1 MPNNYLNMKDI
12 IIRFFDQ
19 TISSNEKKQL
29 HDWLKESEQNRKEF
43 LEMHDIWASSA
54 LINKKFN
61 AEKAME
67 IFIEN
72 MKKLDDSQRKHKKLK
87 RFIQLASG
95 VAATIALLF
104 YINYADRLRDSV
116 ESRYNYTHV
125 VKAQQSKERVV
136 LPDGSV
142 VWIDK
147 GSVLSYS
154 DQVNET
160 IRRVKIEG
168 KAFFDVAKDKN
179 RPFIV
184 DLGEDKIKV
193 YGTSFN
199 VRNLIKESDVEI
211 VLLTGSVGLELSGAQ
226 QNIILKPNERVVY
239 SKVSKDSH
247 IEKVDASKFNIWTQD
262 KLTFDNNTLSNVIP
276 CLEIWYDVTIDC
288 PEDLANNTR
297 VSFTILNETK
307 EQMLKVLALVAPVD
321 YTVKDNHIFI
331 YSKK

>member
-1 MPNNYLNMKDI
+1 MKDI

-67 IFIEN
+67 VFIEN

-116 ESRYNYTHV
+116 ESRDNYTHV
-125 VKAQQSKERVV
+125 VKAQQSKERIV

-154 DQVNET
+154 DRFNKQT
-160 IRRVKIEG
+160 RGVKIEG

-199 VRNLIKESDVEI
+199 VRNLMKESDVEI
-211 VLLTGSVGLELSGAQ
+211 VLLTGRVGLELSGIKK
-226 QNIILKPNERVVY
+226 NIMLKPNERVVY

>member
-1 MPNNYLNMKDI
+1 MKDI

-67 IFIEN
+67 VFIEN

-116 ESRYNYTHV
+116 ESRDNYTHV
-125 VKAQQSKERVV
+125 VKAQQSKERIV

-154 DQVNET
+154 DRFNKQT
-160 IRRVKIEG
+160 RGVKIEG

-211 VLLTGSVGLELSGAQ
+211 VLLTGSVGLELSGIQ
-226 QNIILKPNERVVY
+226 KNIMLKPNERVVY

>member
-1 MPNNYLNMKDI
+1 MKDI

-67 IFIEN
+67 VFIEN

-116 ESRYNYTHV
+116 ESRDNYTHV
-125 VKAQQSKERVV
+125 VKAQQSKERIV

-154 DQVNET
+154 DRFNKQT
-160 IRRVKIEG
+160 RGVKIEG

-179 RPFIV
+179 KPFIV

-226 QNIILKPNERVVY
+226 QNIMLKPNERVVY

>member
-1 MPNNYLNMKDI
+1 MKDI

-19 TISSNEKKQL
+19 TISSTEKEQL

>member
-1 MPNNYLNMKDI
+1 MKDI
-12 IIRFFDQ
+12 IIRFFDE

-67 IFIEN
+67 VFIEN
-72 MKKLDDSQRKHKKLK
+72 MKKLDDSQRKHKKL
-87 RFIQLASG
+87 RRIIQFASG

-104 YINYADRLRDSV
+104 YINYADRLSDSV
-116 ESRYNYTHV
+116 ESRDNYTHV
-125 VKAQQSKERVV
+125 VKAQQSKERIV

-154 DQVNET
+154 DRFNKQT
-160 IRRVKIEG
+160 RGVKIEG

-179 RPFIV
+179 KPFIV

-199 VRNLIKESDVEI
+199 VRNIIKESDVEI

-226 QNIILKPNERVVY
+226 KNIMLKPNERVVY

-247 IEKVDASKFNIWTQD
+247 VETVDASMFNIWTQD

-276 CLEIWYDVTIDC
+276 CLEIWYDVAIEC

>member
-1 MPNNYLNMKDI
+1 MKDI

-19 TISSNEKKQL
+19 AISSNEKKQL
-29 HDWLKESEQNRKEF
+29 HHWLKESEQNRKEF

-67 IFIEN
+67 VFIEN
-72 MKKLDDSQRKHKKLK
+72 MKKLDDSQRKHKKL
-87 RFIQLASG
+87 RRIIQFASG

-199 VRNLIKESDVEI
+199 VRNLMKESDVEI
-211 VLLTGSVGLELSGAQ
+211 VLLTGSVGLELSGIQ
-226 QNIILKPNERVVY
+226 KNIMLKPNERVVY

-247 IEKVDASKFNIWTQD
+247 IETVDASKFNIWTQD

>member
-19 TISSNEKKQL
+19 TISSTEKEQL

-54 LINKKFN
+54 LINKKFD

-67 IFIEN
+67 VFIEN
-72 MKKLDDSQRKHKKLK
+72 MKKLDDSQRKHKKL
-87 RFIQLASG
+87 RRIIQLASG

-104 YINYADRLRDSV
+104 YINYADQLRDSV
-116 ESRYNYTHV
+116 ESRDNYTHV

-199 VRNLIKESDVEI
+199 VRNLMKESDVEI
-211 VLLTGSVGLELSGAQ
+211 VLLTGRVGLELSGIQ
-226 QNIILKPNERVVY
+226 KNIMLKPNERVVY

-247 IEKVDASKFNIWTQD
+247 VETVDASKFNIWTQD

>member
-1 MPNNYLNMKDI
+1 MKDI

-67 IFIEN
+67 VFIEN

-116 ESRYNYTHV
+116 ESRDNYTHV
-125 VKAQQSKERVV
+125 VKAQQSKERIV

-154 DQVNET
+154 DRFNKQT
-160 IRRVKIEG
+160 RGVKIEG

-179 RPFIV
+179 KPFIV

>member
-1 MPNNYLNMKDI
+1 MKDI

>member
-1 MPNNYLNMKDI
+1 MKDV
-12 IIRFFDQ
+12 IIRFFDE

-67 IFIEN
+67 VFIEN

-116 ESRYNYTHV
+116 ESRDNYTHV
-125 VKAQQSKERVV
+125 VKAQQSKERIV

-154 DQVNET
+154 DRFNKQT
-160 IRRVKIEG
+160 RGVKIEG

-179 RPFIV
+179 KPFIV

-226 QNIILKPNERVVY
+226 QNIMLKPNERVVY

>member
-1 MPNNYLNMKDI
+1 MKDI

-67 IFIEN
+67 VFIEN

-116 ESRYNYTHV
+116 ESRDNYTHV
-125 VKAQQSKERVV
+125 VKAQQSKERIV

-154 DQVNET
+154 DRFNKQT
-160 IRRVKIEG
+160 RGVKIEG

-179 RPFIV
+179 KPFIV

-247 IEKVDASKFNIWTQD
+247 IETVDASKFNIWTQD

>member
-1 MPNNYLNMKDI
+1 MKDI

-19 TISSNEKKQL
+19 TISSTEKEQL

-199 VRNLIKESDVEI
+199 VRNLMKESDVEI
-211 VLLTGSVGLELSGAQ
+211 VLLTGRVGLELSGIQ
-226 QNIILKPNERVVY
+226 KNIMLKPNERVVY

-247 IEKVDASKFNIWTQD
+247 VETVDASKFNIWTQD